1 MEDFHWTQLFNPEF
15 YITMEVNG
23 MPIGIYVV
31 LFIVFAETGLFAGFF
46 LPGDSLL
53 FLSGIYSVELMST
66 FFILESDF
74 TNVTLLAILIASA
87 ATLGNIFGYWFG
99 ARSGAYL
106 YTKKDSFFFKK
117 KYLFQSK
124 TFFEKNGG
132 KAIILA
138 RFLPIVRTFVPIIAG
153 IVKMN
158 KQRFMFYNILSSI
171 LWSFTLVFAGHYLYT
186 IFLESF
192 NLDLKQ
198 HIETI
203 VLSLI
208 GITTLPL
215 VWNYFKE
222 KRKTN
227 A

>member
-53 FLSGIYSVELMST
+53 FLSGIYSAELMST
-66 FFILESDF
+66 FFVSESDF
-74 TNVTLLAILIASA
+74 TNVTLLAILIATA

-158 KQRFMFYNILSSI
+158 KPRFMFYNVLSSI

-186 IFLESF
+186 VFLDSF
-192 NLDLKQ
+192 NLDLKK

-208 GITTLPL
+208 AITTLPL
-215 VWNYFKE
+215 VWNYIKQ
-222 KRKTN
+222 KRN
-227 A
+227 N